1 MIRTEKFMYGNLK
14 NNETFEGSI
23 SFDDANDS
31 KRPGILVCHAYG
43 GHSDFEIKKSEELA
57 TLGYFAFAIDIYG
70 QGKRGSNPPLHRQIL
85 HKKRQAEQKIEKP
98 V

>member
-1 MIRTEKFMYGNLK
+1 MIRTEKFIYGNLK

-23 SFDDANDS
+23 SFDDTNDS

-57 TLGYFAFAIDIYG
+57 TLGYFSFAIDIYG
-70 QGKRGSNPPLHRQIL
+70 QVKEGQI
-85 HKKRQAEQKIEKP
+85 HKSL
-98 V
+98 